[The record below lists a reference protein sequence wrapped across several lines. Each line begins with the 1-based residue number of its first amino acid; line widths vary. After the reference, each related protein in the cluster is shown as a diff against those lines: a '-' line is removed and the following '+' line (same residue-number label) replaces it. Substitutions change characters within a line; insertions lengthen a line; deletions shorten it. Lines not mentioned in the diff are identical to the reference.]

1 MYLAFFTVEIQAC
14 IPSSSYRFT
23 EMIILII
30 TDRTFLPHR
39 FPKAETRPELRAA
52 WINAIRRKNWK
63 PSLNSFLC
71 GDHFEKKCF
80 VVRPGK
86 IGRRLNESAIP
97 SVFDFPSELP
107 LNQAPSRK
115 QLADDYLSYEFPVEL
130 AASLDYVPEPSAES
144 AIPEQ
149 EVVEIPDPAKV
160 TERLKSEHSYIRK
173 GEPISA
179 ETVEKTAKLRLKIKM
194 LNQRVRRKQR
204 RINKMSV
211 HLKCIDQWKQG
222 ELALKSNSG
231 KMPKHMIIL
240 NQNQLE
246 RWEVNCVEK
255 CNDDND

>member
-1 MYLAFFTVEIQAC
+1 M
-14 IPSSSYRFT
+14 
-23 EMIILII
+23 
-30 TDRTFLPHR
+30 PHR

-52 WINAIRRKNWK
+52 WIKAIRRKNWK
-63 PSLNSFLC
+63 PSTFSFLC
-71 GDHFEKKCF
+71 SDHFEKKCF
-80 VVRPGK
+80 VVRPDK
-86 IGRRLNESAIP
+86 IGKRLNETAIP
-97 SVFDFPSELP
+97 SVFDFPTELP

-115 QLADDYLSYEFPVEL
+115 QLADDFLSYKFPVEVEL
-130 AASLDYVPEPSAES
+130 AASLDYVPEPSDAGADCIKDEPVS
-144 AIPEQ
+144 EP

-160 TERLKSEHSYIRK
+160 SERLKNEHSYTRK

-179 ETVEKTAKLRLKIKM
+179 EKGEKTAKLRIKIKM
-194 LNQRVRRKQR
+194 LNQRVRWKKR

-246 RWEVNCVEK
+246 RWEVNTIEE
-255 CNDDND
+255 CNDD